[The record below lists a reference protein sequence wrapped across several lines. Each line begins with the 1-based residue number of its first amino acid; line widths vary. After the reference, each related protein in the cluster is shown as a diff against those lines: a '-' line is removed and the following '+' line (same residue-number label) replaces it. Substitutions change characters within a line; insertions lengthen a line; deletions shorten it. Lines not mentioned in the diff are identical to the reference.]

1 MNKSHLEFLASPEW
15 AAMLQADL
23 LPWLSTAADLGD
35 DVLEV
40 GPGPGRTTEIL
51 VSMAPRLTAVEV
63 DPALAAS
70 LAERLGGPTLEVLQ
84 ADATELPLPDDR
96 FSAALSFTMLHHV
109 PSAAGQ
115 DQLFAEVARVLRP
128 GGVFAGTDSLAS
140 PELAELHVDDTY
152 VPIDPAGLDARLEQA
167 GFADVRVDTN
177 EYAVRF
183 RAVAAGPAAGGAQKP

>member
-1 MNKSHLEFLASPEW
+1 VNQQHLERCSSAEW
-15 AAMLQADL
+15 AETVQRWII
-23 LPWLSTAADLGD
+23 PWVLDDVELGD

-40 GPGPGRTTEIL
+40 GPGPGRTTEVL

-63 DPALAAS
+63 DPALAAA
-70 LAERLGGPTLEVLQ
+70 LAGRLAGPTLEVLQ
-84 ADATELPLPDDR
+84 ADATELPLPNDR

-128 GGVFAGTDSLAS
+128 GGTFAGTDSLAS

-152 VPIDPAGLDARLEQA
+152 VPIDPAGLGARLERA
-167 GFADVRVDTN
+167 GFAEVRIDTN
-177 EYAVRF
+177 EYALRF
-183 RAVAAGPAAGGAQKP
+183 RGVAAGPAGGGPQKS

>member
-1 MNKSHLEFLASPEW
+1 MNQQHLERCSSAEW
-15 AAMLQADL
+15 AETVQQWII
-23 LPWLSTAADLGD
+23 PWVLDDVELGD